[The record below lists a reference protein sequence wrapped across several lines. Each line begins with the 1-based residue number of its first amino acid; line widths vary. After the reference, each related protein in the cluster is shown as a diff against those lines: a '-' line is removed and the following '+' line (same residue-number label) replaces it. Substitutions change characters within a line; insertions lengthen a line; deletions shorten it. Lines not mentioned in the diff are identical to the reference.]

1 MGKQFLVWFF
11 AALLGGLV
19 LVVAGSFWQ
28 YGGVSPA
35 LIDAAMSTRV
45 GRSMAEHWLQST
57 APPAP
62 AGVQV
67 LRRGDTVPDL
77 ALRGADGTMH
87 ALSEWHG
94 KRVLLNFWATW
105 CAPCRAEMPALAAA
119 QRRHA
124 GDGVQV
130 IGIAMDTPLAV
141 RDYLRR
147 TPTGYPIL
155 LGLDADRDLSL
166 LFGNTR
172 GALPFSVLIGA
183 DGRVQATHLGKLDED
198 QLHEWLAK

>member
-11 AALLGGLV
+11 AALLGGIV
-19 LVVAGSFWQ
+19 LVVAGSFWR

-45 GRSMAEHWLQST
+45 GRSLAEHWLQST

-77 ALRGADGTMH
+77 ALRGVDGRMH
-87 ALSEWHG
+87 RLAEWRG

-105 CAPCRAEMPALAAA
+105 CAPCREEMPALAAA
-119 QRRHA
+119 QRRA
-124 GDGVQV
+124 GNDVQV
-130 IGIAMDTPLAV
+130 IGIAMDKPLAV
-141 RDYLRR
+141 HDYLERA
-147 TPTGYPIL
+147 PVGYPVL

-183 DGRVQATHLGKLDED
+183 DGRIQDTQLGKLDER
-198 QLHEWLAK
+198 QLHAWLD